1 MAIELAR
8 ARRARRDPTSIAT
21 IVPETSS
28 QPKIAVVGGGI
39 IGLSVAWELG
49 RRGADV
55 FLYERGTL
63 SCGAT
68 HVAAGMLAPV
78 SEADPAE
85 RELLDLGL
93 ASAAAWPD
101 FAARLEQEAG
111 LDPGTLVRTDGT
123 LLVARDA
130 DEGRWLGREAEL
142 RQGLGLECEVLT
154 PTQARRLEPDLAP
167 GLRGALSAPG
177 DRSVDPRQI
186 GDALQAAALHA
197 GVALHVGHSL
207 SGLDDQRLAEAD
219 RVVVCT
225 GAWPFPGADP
235 DAARTHPVK
244 GQLLVLRD
252 PDHDTR
258 GGEPIVTRT
267 IRAQT
272 VYVVPRGDGR
282 YVVGATME
290 HRGYDTTVTAWAIHD
305 LLRELFEVVPAARE
319 WVIEETIAGLRP
331 ATASGDPLIGPAPGD
346 PAGADARVVYAV
358 GHYRNGVLL
367 APETARRIAD
377 LLLG

>member
-1 MAIELAR
+1 MSAS
-8 ARRARRDPTSIAT
+8 P
-21 IVPETSS
+21 SS
-28 QPKIAVVGGGI
+28 PRVAVVGGGI

-55 FLYERGTL
+55 FLYERDTL
-63 SCGAT
+63 GCGAT
-68 HVAAGMLAPV
+68 YVAAGMIAPV

-93 ASAAAWPD
+93 ASAAAWPE
-101 FAARLEQEAG
+101 FAARLEADAG
-111 LDPGTLVRTDGT
+111 LATGTLVRTDGT

-130 DEGRWLGREAEL
+130 DEGRWLSREAEL
-142 RQGLGLECEVLT
+142 RHGLGLDAHLLT

-167 GLRGALSAPG
+167 GLRGALSAPA
-177 DRSVDPRQI
+177 DVSVDPRQV
-186 GDALQAAALHA
+186 GDALEAAALHA
-197 GVALHVGHSL
+197 GVALHVGHAL
-207 SGLDDQRLAEAD
+207 TGLDDRRIADAD
-219 RVVVCT
+219 RVVICT
-225 GAWPFPGADP
+225 GAWPFPGAEP

-252 PDHDTR
+252 PDHHTR

-267 IRAQT
+267 LRAQT

-282 YVVGATME
+282 YIVGATME

-319 WVIEETIAGLRP
+319 WVIEETVAGLRP
-331 ATASGDPLIGPAPGD
+331 ATASGDPVIGAAPGD
-346 PAGADARVVYAV
+346 PDGDAARVLYAV

-367 APETARRIAD
+367 APETARRLAD
-377 LLLG
+377 LIVG